1 MLPPRAPRRPSPPQG
16 SLAVFALGARRF
28 ALPAARILEIVR
40 VDACTGLPCPDPT
53 RLGVMLYRDTIVPLL
68 DLGPALGG
76 PARGPATPGL
86 YVVARTGC
94 GEVAFPIDGVLDI
107 QTGGTGGW
115 QSAGILAGRLGVLCP
130 AEGEAGHDAR
140 ATA

>member
-1 MLPPRAPRRPSPPQG
+1 
-16 SLAVFALGARRF
+16 VFALGARRF
-28 ALPAARILEIVR
+28 ALPATRILEIVR
-40 VDACTGLPCPDPT
+40 VHACTRLPSPDPT

-76 PARGPATPGL
+76 PPRGSAAPGL
-86 YVVARTGC
+86 YVVVRTAC

-107 QTGGTGGW
+107 QTGGAGGW
-115 QSAGILAGRLGVLCP
+115 QPTEVLPGQFAVLCP
-130 AEGEAGHDAR
+130 AQGDTGHDPR